1 MSISP
6 ASPDALAEAR
16 ASALRARQRRSAVK
30 QAIKDRTMS
39 VGNVLDLAETDDVI
53 AHIRVIEILK
63 AIPRVGD
70 KRAHAVME
78 RLGIADGRRLRG
90 LGKHQISGLK
100 AEFQ

>member
-16 ASALRARQRRSAVK
+16 AAALRARQRRSEVK
-30 QAIKDRTMS
+30 QALRERRIS
-39 VGNVLDLAETDDVI
+39 IASVLDLAETDDVI
-53 AHIRVIEILK
+53 AHIRVLEILK

-70 KRAHAVME
+70 KRAHAVMD

-100 AEFQ
+100 AEFE